1 MITKEKI
8 ERINELSRKKKIE
21 TLSEDE
27 LDEQMTLRAEYLS
40 SVRQNLRAQL
50 DSIIIVDEPQCDK
63 YNNKGEK
70 TMKNDDKNGSYGEAE
85 ALGQKEKG
93 EAGGADSMYSNA
105 EELGKKNSTDPHE
118 FMAGEEDEKARNKE

>member
-8 ERINELSRKKKIE
+8 ERINELARKKKIE

-85 ALGQKEKG
+85 ALGNIEKG
-93 EAGGADSMYSNA
+93 EAGGEDSMYSNA
-105 EELGKKNSTDPHE
+105 EEFAEKNSEEQHD
-118 FMAGEEDEKARNKE
+118 FMTGSDNEEKDKA